1 MNTRVSAFSVESIK
15 STFAWIAAL
24 SLVLSALVV
33 ISPADKAFAVD
44 SLTANITQV
53 SPAAG
58 PAGIEVTITGTGF
71 PAEDADVEV
80 RFRSADADIVSSSST
95 EIVVEVPT
103 GSSGLADITVETAD
117 YEVTL
122 DDAFLYRSAINR
134 PVVASVTP
142 DIASLSGNTEVTIFG
157 SNFVGV
163 TRVRFG
169 SQDAVSF
176 RVESASKIVAVV
188 PASTTSGNSQVLV
201 TNGTG
206 TSTSPLN
213 LFYAQACS
221 ISTFDNVTFAYRSSK
236 LTKATR
242 KVIRDAV
249 KEMVLAE
256 CGSVT
261 LLRYSA
267 KATASTTAAHRSYIN
282 LQRARATAVGN
293 LVADRLSLLG
303 STATVRYAKFASQK
317 SQATVSDWDSR
328 KSYRK
333 VTIASRA
340 STAPAITASYPAVGT
355 TSGGTS
361 VTLKGVNLSDV
372 TAVRFGSTTASFTVV
387 DDDQITATA
396 PAGTAGVASITIV
409 APTGTITKPSAFRYA
424 ATPTISSVSSTTGS
438 AAGGATITITGTNF
452 YGLTN
457 VDDVR
462 FGTVNASYFTVV
474 SNTRIT
480 AVVPANS
487 VGTKSLTISAGGGND
502 SENYDYRELP
512 VIESIS
518 PAAGPTGVSTA
529 DAGVVEID
537 GENFFGNVSV
547 KFGTST
553 AGVDDVNSSGTQ
565 IETKAPNRASSGL
578 VDVTVTTTGGIAI
591 AKDSYTY
598 GGVLTLVGPESNE
611 ISFLTTLASGSYDL
625 DGFFDLNE
633 AFNDDPVT
641 WEISL
646 GTGTFDAL
654 TAQEFLDETWLTFV
668 SGTGVISWSTARPA
682 LTEKTFTVRA
692 TQATP
697 TVTATSTIK
706 IEIVA
711 P

>member
-1 MNTRVSAFSVESIK
+1 MNTRVSAFSVESVK

-24 SLVLSALVV
+24 SLVFSALVV
-33 ISPADKAFAVD
+33 ISPAEKAFAVD

-71 PAEDADVEV
+71 PADDTDVEV

-122 DDAFLYRSAINR
+122 DDAFLYRSAISR

-169 SQDAVSF
+169 GQDAVSY

-206 TSTSPLN
+206 TSTSALN

-221 ISTFDNVTFAYRSSK
+221 ISAFDNVTFAYRSSK

-261 LLRYSA
+261 LLRYNA

-340 STAPAITASYPAVGT
+340 STVPAITASYPAVGT

-387 DDDQITATA
+387 DDDQITVTS
-396 PAGTAGVASITIV
+396 PQGTAGVSSITIV

-424 ATPTISSVSSTTGS
+424 ATPTISSVSSDTGS
-438 AAGGATITITGTNF
+438 AVGGATITISGTNF

-487 VGTKSLTISAGGGND
+487 VGTKTLTIAAAGGSD
-502 SENYDYRELP
+502 SEDFTYRSAPEISEIRFGDGDIVL
-512 VIESIS
+512 IE
-518 PAAGPTGVSTA
+518 GDNFTGT
-529 DAGVVEID
+529 
-537 GENFFGNVSV
+537 VSV
-547 KFGTST
+547 RFGTRT
-553 AGVDDVNSSGTQ
+553 AGVEDVSSDFDE
-565 IETKAPNRASSGL
+565 IETEAPDTGSDTVSVSVTAS
-578 VDVTVTTTGGIAI
+578 
-591 AKDSYTY
+591 
-598 GGVLTLVGPESNE
+598 GGVAILKESFSLGGAITVATGE
-611 ISFLTTLASGSYDL
+611 SRDLEVEDPAVAGSFDL
-625 DGFFDLNE
+625 DTVFDLN
-633 AFNDDPVT
+633 ASFRNDTVK
-641 WEISL
+641 WEISE
-646 GTGTFDAL
+646 GSGTFDAM
-654 TAQEFLDETWLTFV
+654 TASQFESETGLDFDPA
-668 SGTGVISWSTARPA
+668 TGVISWTSVDDPYAKA
-682 LTEKTFTVRA
+682 TFKVRA
-692 TQATP
+692 IQENP
-697 TVTATSTIK
+697 LVVGVSTIT
-706 IEIVA
+706 IEIPA
-711 P
+711 S